1 MTDVPRVLT
10 TRTAS
15 CPRFEQLIR
24 RSWETLMALTRSLA
38 VLVLAVLALVPWPSV
53 VDAQT
58 RVKFALDWQIQGPQA
73 PFITAKAAG
82 AFSARGLDVTIDR
95 GTGSQKTIEQV
106 ATGTYDMGYGDINSM
121 IEYNVKN
128 PQQPLIGVG
137 IVLNSPPFAL
147 ISLKRYGIQQPK
159 DLKGAAIGAPAGDAP
174 RRLWPIFA
182 KNAGVAPDSVTWTN
196 MAPPLREPALVKGD
210 VKAISGFY
218 FTGFLNL
225 TENLKVPEGDVVAFK
240 YSDYGIDL
248 YGNAVVVR
256 VDWLKANEDTVRRF
270 LAALNTGF
278 KAVLKDPQS
287 AIGHIKAA
295 EPLSNEATE
304 LKRLQLAISANLLND
319 EVRRNGLLG
328 IDQARMQR
336 AIEQVVVSFE
346 LGSKPTVAEVFTG
359 AYLPPASE
367 RKLD

>member
-1 MTDVPRVLT
+1 M
-10 TRTAS
+10 S
-15 CPRFEQLIR
+15 
-24 RSWETLMALTRSLA
+24 LTRALA
-38 VLVLAVLALVPWPSV
+38 VPLLAVVALAPWPAAA
-53 VDAQT
+53 DAQT
-58 RVKFALDWQIQGPQA
+58 KVRFALDWQIQGPQA
-73 PFITAKAAG
+73 PFITAKAGG
-82 AFSARGLDVTIDR
+82 AFSARGLDVAIDR

-128 PQQPLIGVG
+128 PQTPLIAVA

-147 ISLKRYGIQQPK
+147 LSLKRYGIREPK

-182 KNAGVAPDSVTWTN
+182 KNAGVAADSVSWTN

-225 TENLKVPEGDVVAFK
+225 TENLKIPESEVVAFK

-270 LAALNTGF
+270 LAALTTGF
-278 KAVLKDPQS
+278 KAVLRDPRGAIAHVKD
-287 AIGHIKAA
+287 A
-295 EPLSNEATE
+295 EPLTNEATE
-304 LKRLQLAISANLLND
+304 LKRLQLAISTNMVND

-328 IDQARMQR
+328 IDTARMQR

-346 LGSKPTVAEVFTG
+346 LGARPTVDQVFTG
-359 AYLPPASE
+359 AYLPPVAE

>member
-1 MTDVPRVLT
+1 MT
-10 TRTAS
+10 
-15 CPRFEQLIR
+15 I
-24 RSWETLMALTRSLA
+24 TRSLA
-38 VLVLAVLALVPWPSV
+38 VAVLAVLALAPSGAG
-53 VDAQT
+53 AQT
-58 RVKFALDWQIQGPQA
+58 KVKFALDWQIQGPQA
-73 PFITAKAAG
+73 PFITAKATG
-82 AFSARGLDVTIDR
+82 AFAAKGLDVTIDR

-128 PQQPLIGVG
+128 PQTPLIAVG
-137 IVLNSPPFAL
+137 DRAELAAVRAAL
-147 ISLKRYGIQQPK
+147 AQEDTGSSEPK

-182 KNAGVAPDSVTWTN
+182 KNVGLPADSVTWTN

-225 TENLKVPEGDVVAFK
+225 TENLKVPESEVVAFK

-256 VDWLKANEDTVRRF
+256 VDWLKANEETVRRF
-270 LAALNTGF
+270 LAALTTGF
-278 KAVLKDPQS
+278 KATLKDPKG
-287 AIGHIKAA
+287 AIAHIKAA

-304 LKRLQLAISANLLND
+304 LKRLQLAISANMVND
-319 EVRRNGLLG
+319 EVRRNGLLA
-328 IDQARMQR
+328 IDPARMQR

-346 LGSKPTVAEVFTG
+346 LPTKPTVAQVFTG

>member
-1 MTDVPRVLT
+1 MLT
-10 TRTAS
+10 LRA
-15 CPRFEQLIR
+15 RL
-24 RSWETLMALTRSLA
+24 LA
-38 VLVLAVLALVPWPSV
+38 GLAIVAVGV
-53 VDAQT
+53 GAGEAQAPT

-73 PFITAKAAG
+73 PFITAKALG
-82 AFSARGLDVTIDR
+82 AFTSQGLDVTIDR

-128 PQQPLIGVG
+128 PEQPLIAVG
-137 IVLNSPPFAL
+137 IVLNAPPFAL
-147 ISLKRYGIQQPK
+147 LSLRRYGIQQPK

-182 KNAGVAPDSVTWTN
+182 KNAGVAADSVTWTN

-218 FTGFLNL
+218 FTGYLNL
-225 TENLKVPEGDVVAFK
+225 TENLKIPESDVVAFK

-270 LAALNTGF
+270 LAALTTGF
-278 KAVLKDPQS
+278 KTVLKDPKA
-287 AIGHIKAA
+287 AIAHVKAA

-304 LKRLQLAISANLLND
+304 LKRLQLAIAANMVND
-319 EVRRNGLLG
+319 EVRRNGLLA
-328 IDQARMQR
+328 IDPARMQR
-336 AIEQVVVSFE
+336 AIEQVVVAFE
-346 LGSKPTVAEVFTG
+346 LGTRPTVAQVFTG
-359 AYLPPASE
+359 AYLPPAAD

>member
-1 MTDVPRVLT
+1 
-10 TRTAS
+10 
-15 CPRFEQLIR
+15 
-24 RSWETLMALTRSLA
+24 
-38 VLVLAVLALVPWPSV
+38 
-53 VDAQT
+53 
-58 RVKFALDWQIQGPQA
+58 
-73 PFITAKAAG
+73 
-82 AFSARGLDVTIDR
+82 
-95 GTGSQKTIEQV
+95 
-106 ATGTYDMGYGDINSM
+106 M

-128 PQQPLIGVG
+128 PATPLIAVG
-137 IVLNSPPFAL
+137 MVLNSPPFAL
-147 ISLKRYGIQQPK
+147 LSLKKYGVREPK

-182 KNAGVAPDSVTWTN
+182 KNVGLTADSVSWTN

-225 TENLKVPEGDVVAFK
+225 TENLKVPESDVVAFK

-248 YGNAVVVR
+248 YGNAVLVR

-278 KAVLKDPQS
+278 KATLKDPQG
-287 AIGHIKAA
+287 AIVHVRAA

-304 LKRLQLAISANLLND
+304 LKRLQLAISANMVND
-319 EVRRNGLLG
+319 EVRKNGLLG
-328 IDQARMQR
+328 IDPARMQR

-346 LGSKPTVAEVFTG
+346 LGSTPTVAQVFTG

>member
-1 MTDVPRVLT
+1 
-10 TRTAS
+10 
-15 CPRFEQLIR
+15 
-24 RSWETLMALTRSLA
+24 
-38 VLVLAVLALVPWPSV
+38 
-53 VDAQT
+53 
-58 RVKFALDWQIQGPQA
+58 
-73 PFITAKAAG
+73 
-82 AFSARGLDVTIDR
+82 
-95 GTGSQKTIEQV
+95 
-106 ATGTYDMGYGDINSM
+106 MGYGDINSM

-128 PQQPLIGVG
+128 PQQPLIAVG
-137 IVLNSPPFAL
+137 IVLNLPPFAL

-182 KNAGVAPDSVTWTN
+182 RNVGLPVDSVTWTN

-225 TENLKVPEGDVVAFK
+225 TENLKIPESDVVAFK

-256 VDWLKANEDTVRRF
+256 VDWLKANEDTVRRS
-270 LAALNTGF
+270 LAALTTGF
-278 KAVLKDPQS
+278 KAALKDPKA
-287 AIGHIKAA
+287 AIVHVKAA

-304 LKRLQLAISANLLND
+304 LKRLPLAISANMVND

-328 IDQARMQR
+328 IDPARMQR
-336 AIEQVVVSFE
+336 AIDQVVVSFE
-346 LGSKPTVAEVFTG
+346 LGANPTVAQVFTG
-359 AYLPPASE
+359 AYLPPAAD
-367 RKLD
+367 RRLD

>member
-1 MTDVPRVLT
+1 MNVT
-10 TRTAS
+10 
-15 CPRFEQLIR
+15 CR
-24 RSWETLMALTRSLA
+24 RAALAAAL
-38 VLVLAVLALVPWPSV
+38 LVAWAAPA
-53 VDAQT
+53 DAQT

-73 PFITAKAAG
+73 PFITAKASG
-82 AFSARGLDVTIDR
+82 AFTRQGLDVTIDR

-128 PQQPLIGVG
+128 PQTPLIAVG
-137 IVLNSPPFAL
+137 IILNTPPFSL
-147 ISLKRYGIQQPK
+147 LSLKKYGIKEPK

-182 KNAGVAPDSVTWTN
+182 KNAGVAVDSVTWTN

-210 VKAISGFY
+210 VKVISGFY

-225 TENLKVPEGDVVAFK
+225 TENLKIPESEVVAFK

-256 VDWLKANEDTVRRF
+256 VDWLKKNEDTVRKF
-270 LAALNTGF
+270 MAALNEGF
-278 KAVLKDPQS
+278 KATLKDPKA
-287 AIGHIKAA
+287 AIVHVKAA

-304 LKRLQLAISANLLND
+304 LKRLQLSIAANMVND
-319 EVRRNGLLG
+319 EVKRNGLLG
-328 IDQARMQR
+328 IDAARMQR
-336 AIEQVVVSFE
+336 AIDQVAQSFE
-346 LGSKPTVAEVFTG
+346 LPSKPAVAQVFTD
-359 AYLPPASE
+359 AYLPPASA

>member
-1 MTDVPRVLT
+1 MLT
-10 TRTAS
+10 THARVIACLVVALAMS
-15 CPRFEQLIR
+15 C
-24 RSWETLMALTRSLA
+24 A
-38 VLVLAVLALVPWPSV
+38 
-53 VDAQT
+53 DAQGQT
-58 RVKFALDWQIQGPQA
+58 KVKFALDWQVQGPQA
-73 PFITAKAAG
+73 PFITAKALG
-82 AFSARGLDVTIDR
+82 AFAAQGLDVTIDR

-106 ATGTYDMGYGDINSM
+106 VTGTYDIGYGDINSM
-121 IEYNVKN
+121 IEYNAKN
-128 PQQPLIGVG
+128 PQQPLIAVG

-147 ISLKRYGIQQPK
+147 LTLKRYGILQPK
-159 DLKGAAIGAPAGDAP
+159 DLKGASIGAPAGDAP

-182 KNAGVAPDSVTWTN
+182 RNAGVPADSVTWTN

-225 TENLKVPEGDVVAFK
+225 TENLKIPDADVVAFK

-270 LAALNTGF
+270 LSALNTGF
-278 KAVLKDPQS
+278 KATLKDPKAS
-287 AIGHIKAA
+287 ITHVKAA

-304 LKRLQLAISANLLND
+304 LKRLQLAISANMVND
-319 EVRRNGLLG
+319 EVRRNGLLA
-328 IDQARMQR
+328 IDSARMQR
-336 AIEQVVVSFE
+336 AIEQVVAAFE
-346 LGSKPTVAEVFTG
+346 LPTKPTVAQVFTG
-359 AYLPPASE
+359 AYLPPAAE

>member
-1 MTDVPRVLT
+1 MLIA
-10 TRTAS
+10 RTA
-15 CPRFEQLIR
+15 
-24 RSWETLMALTRSLA
+24 LT
-38 VLVLAVLALVPWPSV
+38 VLVLV
-53 VDAQT
+53 VAGWYGDAAAQT
-58 RVKFALDWQIQGPQA
+58 KLKFVLDWQIQGPQA
-73 PFITAKAAG
+73 PFIVAKASG
-82 AFSARGLDVTIDR
+82 AFTAQGLDVTVDR

-128 PQQPLIGVG
+128 PQQPLIAVG

-159 DLKGAAIGAPAGDAP
+159 DLKGASIGAPAGDAP

-182 KNAGVAPDSVTWTN
+182 KNAGVAVDSVSWTN

-225 TENLKVPEGDVVAFK
+225 TENLKVPENDVVAFN

-248 YGNAVVVR
+248 YGNAVIVR
-256 VDWLKANEDTVRRF
+256 VDWLKAHEDTVRRF
-270 LAALNTGF
+270 LAALNSGF
-278 KAVLKDPQS
+278 KATLKDPKA
-287 AIGHIKAA
+287 AIVHVKAA

-304 LKRLQLAISANLLND
+304 LKRLQLAISTNMIND
-319 EVRRNGLLG
+319 EVRKNGLLG
-328 IDQARMQR
+328 IDPARMQR
-336 AIEQVVVSFE
+336 AIDQMVVAFE
-346 LGSKPTVAEVFTG
+346 LGAKPTVAQVFNG

-367 RKLD
+367 RRLD

>member
-1 MTDVPRVLT
+1 MAIV
-10 TRTAS
+10 
-15 CPRFEQLIR
+15 RF
-24 RSWETLMALTRSLA
+24 SL
-38 VLVLAVLALVPWPSV
+38 VGTLALLAFGPWPS
-53 VDAQT
+53 DAHAQT
-58 RVKFALDWQIQGPQA
+58 KVKFALDWQIQGPQA
-73 PFITAKAAG
+73 PFITAKATG
-82 AFSARGLDVTIDR
+82 AFSAKGLDVTIDR

-128 PQQPLIGVG
+128 PANPLIAVG

-147 ISLKRYGIQQPK
+147 LSLKKYGIHEPK
-159 DLKGAAIGAPAGDAP
+159 DLKGATIGAPAGDAP

-182 KNAGVAPDSVTWTN
+182 KNVGLPADSVSWTN

-225 TENLKVPEGDVVAFK
+225 TENLKIPEGDVVAFK

-248 YGNAVVVR
+248 YGNAVVAR
-256 VDWLKANEDTVRRF
+256 VDWLKANEDTARRF
-270 LAALNTGF
+270 LAAVNAGF
-278 KAVLKDPQS
+278 KAAIRDPKT
-287 AIGHIKAA
+287 AITHIKAA

-304 LKRLQLAISANLLND
+304 LKRLQLAISANMVND
-319 EVRRNGLLG
+319 EVRRHGLLG
-328 IDQARMQR
+328 IDAARMAR
-336 AIEQVVVSFE
+336 AIDQVVASFE
-346 LGSKPTVAEVFTG
+346 LPSKPTVAQVFTG

-367 RKLD
+367 RRLD

>member
-1 MTDVPRVLT
+1 MRI
-10 TRTAS
+10 TRLLLVA
-15 CPRFEQLIR
+15 
-24 RSWETLMALTRSLA
+24 ALG
-38 VLVLAVLALVPWPSV
+38 LVLGWPPTAA
-53 VDAQT
+53 AQT
-58 RVKFALDWQIQGPQA
+58 KVKFVLDWQIQGPQA
-73 PFITAKAAG
+73 PFITAKATG
-82 AFSARGLDVTIDR
+82 AFTGQGLDVTIDR

-128 PQQPLIGVG
+128 PQNPLVAVG
-137 IVLNSPPFAL
+137 IILNSPPFSL
-147 ISLKRYGIQQPK
+147 LSLKRYGIQQPK
-159 DLKGAAIGAPAGDAP
+159 DLKGIAIGAPAGDAP

-182 KNAGVAPDSVTWTN
+182 RNAGVAVDGVSWTN

-225 TENLKVPEGDVVAFK
+225 TENLKIPESEVVAFH

-248 YGNAVVVR
+248 YGNAVIVR
-256 VDWLKANEDTVRRF
+256 TDWLKANEATARKF
-270 LAALNTGF
+270 LTALNIGF
-278 KAVLKDPQS
+278 KTTLKDPKG
-287 AIGHIKAA
+287 AIAHVKAA

-304 LKRLQLAISANLLND
+304 LKRLELAIRTNMIND
-319 EVRRNGLLG
+319 EVKKNGLLG
-328 IDQARMQR
+328 IDPARMQR
-336 AIEQVVVSFE
+336 AIDQVVVSFE
-346 LGSKPTVAEVFTG
+346 LPSKPTVAQVFNG